1 MLLKYG
7 AQPNIQEYHEV
18 GMATP
23 LYRACEKNFLEVRE
37 REVTQIAEL
46 LLLFGADPTI
56 PNKNGF
62 TALHVAARHGHID
75 IVNLL
80 INKGKGM

>member
-1 MLLKYG
+1 MLLNYG

-37 REVTQIAEL
+37 QCDSRLRNCFYSSEQTLQFQTRMGSRRSTWLPDMDTSI
-46 LLLFGADPTI
+46 
-56 PNKNGF
+56 
-62 TALHVAARHGHID
+62 
-75 IVNLL
+75 
-80 INKGKGM
+80 

>member
-1 MLLKYG
+1 M
-7 AQPNIQEYHEV
+7 
-18 GMATP
+18 
-23 LYRACEKNFLEVRE
+23 
-37 REVTQIAEL
+37 AEL

-62 TALHVAARHGHID
+62 TSLHVAARHGHID

-80 INKGKGM
+80 INKGRRETTDRDGPQYQRQDGLQR